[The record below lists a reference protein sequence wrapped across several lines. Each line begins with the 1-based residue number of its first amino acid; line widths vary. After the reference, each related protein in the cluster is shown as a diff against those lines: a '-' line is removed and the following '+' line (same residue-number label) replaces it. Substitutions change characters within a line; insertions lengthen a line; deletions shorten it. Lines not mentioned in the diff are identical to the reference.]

1 MNTPYDSIGKV
12 ELSNPFTN
20 KTIRLLCVVNLLFLF
35 YYLMLAYYSRFHYDD
50 LHFLWKM
57 KEMSIW
63 QFVNDFYFSR
73 SGRFVSYFKVG
84 LYSKVILHFNEY
96 RYFPILS
103 WIFGVALCW
112 TSVKYMFRNVSKFL
126 LINIVLVFYNL
137 FVLTNIDFAVFNWLC
152 ALDYYL
158 LGPMLVFVLDLVNRD
173 KLSKTQWILLI
184 LVSLLLGGGQES
196 FTPLVLAAL
205 FFCGL
210 YYLSLYHFQ
219 FKNALHDTRVIRIVI
234 SILVIFV
241 CFVIVIIAPGN
252 YIRIVMSEFIRPTNI
267 TDYILGYKDALSQ
280 LFYQLT
286 FYVPYY
292 FLLVLLFYKLGCN
305 TSQRHTLFDLSY
317 KILLVYSIAIYGVYV
332 LISIFPSVYLW
343 SGFGIQRN
351 YTPVVFFTMLFISLH
366 AFLFGH
372 FNAGFIS
379 DKIVNYSLN
388 LGLFLL
394 SCIMLYN
401 IYTDTISAKA
411 YAKTVDDRLEY
422 LQKLNSEGVTGVV
435 EVSPISIP
443 YTTDPKYMLYK
454 LMGRKVNPHPVLY
467 YISDT
472 DLEPNEYSF
481 HYKRLYGFNF
491 DIKLK

>member
-1 MNTPYDSIGKV
+1 
-12 ELSNPFTN
+12 
-20 KTIRLLCVVNLLFLF
+20 
-35 YYLMLAYYSRFHYDD
+35 
-50 LHFLWKM
+50 
-57 KEMSIW
+57 
-63 QFVNDFYFSR
+63 
-73 SGRFVSYFKVG
+73 
-84 LYSKVILHFNEY
+84 
-96 RYFPILS
+96 
-103 WIFGVALCW
+103 
-112 TSVKYMFRNVSKFL
+112 
-126 LINIVLVFYNL
+126 
-137 FVLTNIDFAVFNWLC
+137 
-152 ALDYYL
+152 
-158 LGPMLVFVLDLVNRD
+158 
-173 KLSKTQWILLI
+173 
-184 LVSLLLGGGQES
+184 
-196 FTPLVLAAL
+196 
-205 FFCGL
+205 
-210 YYLSLYHFQ
+210 
-219 FKNALHDTRVIRIVI
+219 
-234 SILVIFV
+234 
-241 CFVIVIIAPGN
+241 
-252 YIRIVMSEFIRPTNI
+252 
-267 TDYILGYKDALSQ
+267 
-280 LFYQLT
+280 
-286 FYVPYY
+286 
-292 FLLVLLFYKLGCN
+292 LFYKLGCN

-467 YISDT
+467 YMSDT
-472 DLEPNEYSF
+472 EFKPNEYAA
-481 HYKRLYGFNF
+481 HYKRFYGFNF
-491 DIKLK
+491 EIKLK